1 MNIKVC
7 VGSSC
12 HLKGSYDV
20 ILAMKDIDV
29 EDLVELQASF
39 CLGHCAQGVNIKTD
53 DISENMMKKASIST
67 EDGFLLLHNVTKDN
81 AEELFVK
88 EIYPLIEI

>member
-20 ILAMKDIDV
+20 LQSIKKSIEVHNLEEK
-29 EDLVELQASF
+29 VELEASF
-39 CLGHCAQGVNIKTD
+39 CLGNCSNGVSMQI
-53 DISENMMKKASIST
+53 
-67 EDGFLLLHNVTKDN
+67 DGEPVSNVTPEN
-81 AEELFVK
+81 
-88 EIYPLIEI
+88 IENIFNERVLQVVC